1 MGKIL
6 IINVTYNKRNIM
18 FIISLQQILS
28 SRMLILSKKVILN
41 FQ

>member
-28 SRMLILSKKVILN
+28 NRKLILSKKVILN

>member
-6 IINVTYNKRNIM
+6 IINVTYNKRNTM

-28 SRMLILSKKVILN
+28 SRMLILSKKAILD

>member
-28 SRMLILSKKVILN
+28 SRMLILSKKAILD

>member
-6 IINVTYNKRNIM
+6 IINVTYNKRNTM

-28 SRMLILSKKVILN
+28 SRMLILSKKVILD

>member
-28 SRMLILSKKVILN
+28 SRMLILSKKIILD

>member
-6 IINVTYNKRNIM
+6 IINVTYNKRNTM